1 MRIIGKNISF
11 TFLQSFLFCGLVFWH
26 FSIVSE
32 EYPESIESIE
42 PMQPMQPMQPIE
54 SDKQSAN
61 YPANYP
67 PPEPS
72 FLCIDT
78 PFNMETGEFDPA
90 NPALCPTG
98 DRHVNKTLP
107 AGFQNKEGS
116 LVDGKGKGRG
126 TGSSDDDGYGG
137 ETQSPGGESLSDWV
151 ERQRQEREFNDNMYR
166 QLEQDYRNYQRYLY
180 EKHLRERYLF
190 DVITQ
195 VIKTVKY
202 SVGAPFIDELH
213 QEFFT
218 SDAEINQEWLNKIN
232 IKAKQIYP
240 QVYQIMMDKY
250 KEVGDLIE
258 GISLADIIQDA
269 TTVIKYQVAT
279 KVVDF
284 KIKYLTKQKMRE
296 LGRLFVAQ
304 GSGTKIH
311 QTSWIEQANTI
322 INQVEDILN
331 TDLYKKLHLDDKE
344 YVAKDIK
351 ILEHAK
357 EIEEILHNAAYKLAV
372 KHVFNPTQNKL
383 DKDVKVLS
391 KNIQHSTDSTERI
404 DLEPLLKS
412 QAHELYEENIMG
424 AVKNKLKTK
433 YSRGELAFLEDK
445 SLTTSLNSDDE
456 KPYSFQSPKGEFLD
470 KVQGLYNKLYEVHP
484 YHQQGMDARA
494 IGLAAVE
501 VADQEFVAGKKQEA
515 EIAYHVGETMSDIA
529 LGVMPYIGVG
539 KDIYEALTG
548 KHLLTG
554 RRLTHFERSF
564 SVIGIALS
572 GISGGVLS
580 SGVIKTSIN
589 QSSKVLNKIINK
601 VLYTKTTFIQSHF
614 AKVIDKAHSVLSVL
628 QDIGFKTK
636 RGVRSTTH
644 FLKRAFVR
652 ENPSIREVRGT
663 LHYIKKAG
671 IEDYTKALEELDAS
685 SMRLPFVG
693 KEFLARQM
701 RFSKMLKG
709 RAFNKKELVDLGN
722 TYSVLYKNIDSAK
735 LVKLNQNLWRAVG
748 RRGYTPTGMPY
759 RNMQEDLFRF
769 KYSTKHVNNRYSMP
783 GERAMYTSLTRKTA
797 IKEIREKYIQSGKQL
812 TNQQIKY
819 WYHIGSKNIE
829 LDQVLDLTD
838 ANTLK
843 NLSKNLDS
851 PLTQKTIAKKEKT
864 YKEAYKFTHI
874 IGHIAK
880 RKGIRGIKAPSA
892 YGGNN
897 VVIFRGLNK

>member
-42 PMQPMQPMQPIE
+42 SIEPMQPIE

-126 TGSSDDDGYGG
+126 SGSSDDDGYGG

-372 KHVFNPTQNKL
+372 KHVFNPTQNK
-383 DKDVKVLS
+383 
-391 KNIQHSTDSTERI
+391 
-404 DLEPLLKS
+404 
-412 QAHELYEENIMG
+412 
-424 AVKNKLKTK
+424 
-433 YSRGELAFLEDK
+433 
-445 SLTTSLNSDDE
+445 
-456 KPYSFQSPKGEFLD
+456 
-470 KVQGLYNKLYEVHP
+470 
-484 YHQQGMDARA
+484 
-494 IGLAAVE
+494 
-501 VADQEFVAGKKQEA
+501 
-515 EIAYHVGETMSDIA
+515 
-529 LGVMPYIGVG
+529 
-539 KDIYEALTG
+539 
-548 KHLLTG
+548 
-554 RRLTHFERSF
+554 
-564 SVIGIALS
+564 
-572 GISGGVLS
+572 
-580 SGVIKTSIN
+580 
-589 QSSKVLNKIINK
+589 
-601 VLYTKTTFIQSHF
+601 
-614 AKVIDKAHSVLSVL
+614 
-628 QDIGFKTK
+628 
-636 RGVRSTTH
+636 
-644 FLKRAFVR
+644 
-652 ENPSIREVRGT
+652 
-663 LHYIKKAG
+663 
-671 IEDYTKALEELDAS
+671 
-685 SMRLPFVG
+685 
-693 KEFLARQM
+693 
-701 RFSKMLKG
+701 
-709 RAFNKKELVDLGN
+709 
-722 TYSVLYKNIDSAK
+722 
-735 LVKLNQNLWRAVG
+735 
-748 RRGYTPTGMPY
+748 
-759 RNMQEDLFRF
+759 
-769 KYSTKHVNNRYSMP
+769 